1 MKRKKIVKFPANDH
15 FTLAAYQDRHF
26 EGVKALWQDA
36 FPEIEAWRAPEVAI
50 PAKLAIQPDLF
61 LIATDGDQVIGT
73 TLAGYDGH
81 RGWLYSVAVLSGHR
95 RRGVGTALLREAERR
110 LLALGCAK
118 IGLQIVPENEAV
130 VEFYRRAGYDVEPKI
145 CMGKK
150 IGIHADVSSLAQ
162 SA

>member
-1 MKRKKIVKFPANDH
+1 MNVTTFPANDH
-15 FTLAAYQDRHF
+15 FTISAYHDRHF

-36 FPEIEAWRAPEVAI
+36 FPDLEAWRSPEVAI

-61 LIATDGDQVIGT
+61 LVASDGDQVIGT

-81 RGWLYSVAVLSGHR
+81 RGWLYSVAVLSSHR
-95 RRGVGTALLREAERR
+95 RRGIGTALLREAERL
-110 LLALGCAK
+110 LLALGCPK
-118 IGLQIVPENEAV
+118 IGLQIVPENAAV
-130 VEFYRRAGYDVEPKI
+130 AEFYRQEGYDVEPKI

-150 IGIHADVSSLAQ
+150 IGAGTDSASMVQ

>member
-1 MKRKKIVKFPANDH
+1 MKLKTTPANDH
-15 FTLAAYQDRHF
+15 FTISAYEDRRF

-36 FPEIEAWRAPEVAI
+36 FPELEAWRTPEVAI

-61 LIATDGDQVIGT
+61 LVACDGDQVIGT

-118 IGLQIVPENEAV
+118 IGLQIVPENAAV
-130 VEFYRRAGYDVEPKI
+130 AEFYRRQGYEVEPKI

-150 IGIHADVSSLAQ
+150 IGVHAGAASLAQ

>member
-1 MKRKKIVKFPANDH
+1 MIIPANDH
-15 FTLAAYQDRHF
+15 FTISVYKDWHF
-26 EGVKALWQDA
+26 EGVKALWRDA
-36 FPEIEAWRAPEVAI
+36 FPELEAWRAPEVAI

-61 LIATDGDQVIGT
+61 LVASDGDQVIGT

-81 RGWLYSVAVLSGHR
+81 RGWLYSVAVLSDHR

-110 LLALGCAK
+110 LLVLGCAK
-118 IGLQIVPENEAV
+118 IGLQIVPENAAV
-130 VEFYRRAGYDVEPKI
+130 AEFYRQQGYDVEPKI

-150 IGIHADVSSLAQ
+150 IGVHASVDSLAQ